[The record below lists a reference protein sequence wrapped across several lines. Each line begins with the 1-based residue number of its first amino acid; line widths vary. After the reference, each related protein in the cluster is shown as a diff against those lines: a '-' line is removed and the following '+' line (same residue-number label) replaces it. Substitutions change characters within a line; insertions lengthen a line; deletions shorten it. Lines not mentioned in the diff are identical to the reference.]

1 MLALSQPLWGLGS
14 LVEHWDLRP
23 TWVEETSQLCMAP
36 HSPFPL
42 HEPGCAPRASARA
55 VVLREVHTG
64 LQNKEKEAGSS
75 CALRGFTLFLGTK
88 APHFPNPSSPRGL
101 GGSLGKGLR
110 VLSISYD
117 KSEASNLM
125 LLICRLIRLR
135 VCQSPQRRAGAGH
148 GT

>member
-1 MLALSQPLWGLGS
+1 MGPGVPGGALGPPPHPGRGDFIALHGS
-14 LVEHWDLRP
+14 LL
-23 TWVEETSQLCMAP
+23 TL
-36 HSPFPL
+36 PL

-55 VVLREVHTG
+55 VVVREVHAG
-64 LQNKEKEAGSS
+64 LQNKEKEAASG
-75 CALRGFTLFLGTK
+75 CALGRFTLFLGTK

-101 GGSLGKGLR
+101 GSSLGRGLW

-117 KSEASNLM
+117 KSKASNLM

-135 VCQSPQRRAGAGH
+135 VCQRPQRRAGAGH

>member
-1 MLALSQPLWGLGS
+1 MLSQPLWGLGS
-14 LVEHWDLRP
+14 PVEQWDLHP

-42 HEPGCAPRASARA
+42 HKPGCAPRASARA
-55 VVLREVHTG
+55 VVVREVHAG
-64 LQNKEKEAGSS
+64 LQNKKEAGSS
-75 CALRGFTLFLGTK
+75 CALGGFTLFLGTQ
-88 APHFPNPSSPRGL
+88 ALHFPNPSSPRGL
-101 GGSLGKGLR
+101 GGSLGRGLW

-117 KSEASNLM
+117 KSKASNLM

-135 VCQSPQRRAGAGH
+135 VCQRPQRRAGAGH